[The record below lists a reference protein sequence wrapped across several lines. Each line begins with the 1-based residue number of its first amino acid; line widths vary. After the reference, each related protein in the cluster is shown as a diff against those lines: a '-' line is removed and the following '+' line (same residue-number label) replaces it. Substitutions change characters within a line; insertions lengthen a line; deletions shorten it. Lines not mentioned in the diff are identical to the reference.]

1 MLSDTVPDMNN
12 IYWNRLAACLKQHHL
27 PCKDLNIVLGFT
39 YGMEMVSVLF
49 IDVALMNLCTHR
61 GRNDCEE
68 KKGPLNQED
77 SH

>member
-1 MLSDTVPDMNN
+1 MNN
-12 IYWNRLAACLKQHHL
+12 IYWNRLAAFLKQHHL

-61 GRNDCEE
+61 GRNDGEE